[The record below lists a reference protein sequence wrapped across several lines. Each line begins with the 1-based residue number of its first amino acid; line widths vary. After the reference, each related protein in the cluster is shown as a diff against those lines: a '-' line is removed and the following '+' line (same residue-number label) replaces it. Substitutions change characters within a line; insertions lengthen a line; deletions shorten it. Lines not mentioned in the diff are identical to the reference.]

1 MGTHTVYWDLE
12 HAAPKVQN
20 DFISMYYSAR
30 RGNGPLAV
38 PGAYSVELKVLDKT
52 YTRPFIVRMDPRWKT
67 STDDLK
73 KQYEISNDVISLI
86 NESQEKLAEMRG
98 IIKQVS
104 NFINLTSGKD
114 YHERVKDLGDKII
127 MSVKEI
133 ENNLYQ
139 DKIETSQDEINYP
152 RKWTNHITHLY
163 DRLTTDDQA
172 PNDGM
177 LDRVVELEENYK
189 KHISPYDKIIEE
201 DVPAF
206 TKFLREK
213 GAMGII
219 LD

>member
-12 HAAPKVQN
+12 HEAPKVQK
-20 DFISMYYSAR
+20 DFVSMYYSAR
-30 RGNGPLAV
+30 RGNGPLAI
-38 PGAYSVELKVLDKT
+38 PGTYTVELKVLDKT
-52 YTRPFIVRMDPRWKT
+52 YSRPFIVKMDPRWKT
-67 STDDLK
+67 SASDLK
-73 KQYEISNDVISLI
+73 KQYEISNEVILMI
-86 NESQEKLAEMRG
+86 NESQEKLAEMRV

-104 NFINLTSGKD
+104 NYINLTDGKD
-114 YHERVKDLGDKII
+114 YHEDVKDLGDRII
-127 MSVKEI
+127 KSIKEI
-133 ENNLYQ
+133 ESNLYQ

-189 KHISPYDKIIEE
+189 KYIGPYDKIIKE

-206 TKFLREK
+206 TKFLKDK